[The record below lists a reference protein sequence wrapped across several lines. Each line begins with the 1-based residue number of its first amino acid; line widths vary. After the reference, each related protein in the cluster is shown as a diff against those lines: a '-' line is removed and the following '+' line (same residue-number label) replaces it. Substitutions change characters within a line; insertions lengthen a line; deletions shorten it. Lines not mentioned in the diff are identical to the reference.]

1 MTYVLPED
9 YKRFLYDREYDAN
22 GQWIIK
28 PAAGSCG
35 RGIKIIGRNAHIN
48 KKNGVVIQKY
58 ISKPHLIQGYKY
70 DLRVYV

>member
-1 MTYVLPED
+1 MRRNFGKEYEICPMTYVLPED

-48 KKNGVVIQKY
+48 KKNGVVI
-58 ISKPHLIQGYKY
+58 
-70 DLRVYV
+70 